1 MTFCNVDRIGYN
13 EGNTVPTRLIN
24 SLDLDQSTAIDDG
37 SLGSCRVQS
46 GRFDRVCNNIN
57 MCMCIGGQSDPVDDD
72 AIINMSRVFRSCK
85 NDEIYY
91 SNFQPNIR
99 RIKYNLII
107 KLFTRMDGKS

>member
-1 MTFCNVDRIGYN
+1 MTFCIVDRIGYN
-13 EGNTVPTRLIN
+13 EGNTVPTRPIN

-37 SLGSCRVQS
+37 SVGSCRVVQS
-46 GRFDRVCNNIN
+46 RRFDRVCNNIN

-99 RIKYNLII
+99 
-107 KLFTRMDGKS
+107 